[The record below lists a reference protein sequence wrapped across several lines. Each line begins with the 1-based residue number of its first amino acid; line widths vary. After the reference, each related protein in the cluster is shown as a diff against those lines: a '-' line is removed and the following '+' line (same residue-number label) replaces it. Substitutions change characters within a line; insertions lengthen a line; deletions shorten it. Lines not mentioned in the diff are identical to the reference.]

1 MFGGLSGIAGPVMTI
16 AGAATGNPALMMA
29 GVGMSAHSAQQSQ
42 AQANAMN
49 MQLASNQMNFQE
61 RMANTSYQRVVD
73 DLKLA
78 GLNPMLAYSQGGA
91 QVPTGASATV
101 SPTVKMEQVNSALT
115 GAQTMLNAA
124 NSAADVEL
132 KGAQTITQGE
142 QQALLRAQK
151 LQAEA
156 DAAQKAGHTYKPNE
170 FTSYVNSQIAANQGA
185 GQQSMATAK
194 NIKENIAPTADP
206 WYVRQV
212 KQSFHSSKQALD
224 SGIADVYKSGKE
236 WAKQKYGQYFGGQK

>member
-42 AQANAMN
+42 QQANQMN

-61 RMANTSYQRVVD
+61 RMANTSYQRVVE
-73 DLKLA
+73 DLKAA

-101 SPTVKMEQVNSALT
+101 SPTVKMDQVNSALT
-115 GAQTMLNAA
+115 GAQTMLQAA

-170 FTSYVNSQIAANQGA
+170 FTAYVNSQIAANQGA
-185 GQQSMATAK
+185 GAQSMATAK

-212 KQSFHSSKQALD
+212 KQSFSSSKQAID
-224 SGIADVYKSGKE
+224 SGIEKVYKSGKD
-236 WAKQKYGQYFGGQK
+236 WARQKYQQFTGGK

>member
-29 GVGMSAHSAQQSQ
+29 GVGMSSYSAQQSQ
-42 AQANAMN
+42 KEANQMN

-61 RMANTSYQRVVD
+61 RMANTSYQRVVE
-73 DLKLA
+73 DLKAA

-101 SPTVKMEQVNSALT
+101 SPTVKMDQVNSALT
-115 GAQTMLNAA
+115 GAQTMLQAA

-142 QQALLRAQK
+142 TQALLRAQK

-170 FTSYVNSQIAANQGA
+170 FTAYVNSQIAANQGA
-185 GQQSMATAK
+185 GAQSMATAK

-212 KQSFHSSKQALD
+212 KQSFSSSKQALD
-224 SGIADVYKSGKE
+224 SGIEKVYKSGKD
-236 WAKQKYGQYFGGQK
+236 WARQKYQQFIGGK